1 VVVATRPRLP
11 SGYEALTSLAASRAL
26 LGLPLLYIVS
36 VAARTLRHERPVTA
50 FEAVQSALALLLGFG
65 GASRVVT
72 AHALSAPGPAVLAVL
87 LGALCYAAAF
97 AFAERRPGQGRNFYF
112 YSAAGGLLALGGTA
126 GLGLGAAL
134 PLVWSG
140 LGLGAGLL
148 GRRFDRMTLRVHS
161 ALFLVAAALRT
172 GLVVASSETLAGVGS
187 GALPPLAWAVAVTAG
202 AAWAVLAT
210 DRAAPDGGLGR
221 APQLLLAVLVVLAV
235 GKAAHM
241 GLELALGPVTR
252 DPGAAAVARTAVLG
266 GLVLALAWSAR
277 RGAFP
282 ELAWLVYP
290 LLAVGGLKLLLED
303 LPHGRPVTL
312 VASLALYGAVLIA
325 APRLM
330 RPHEPHGT

>member
-1 VVVATRPRLP
+1 
-11 SGYEALTSLAASRAL
+11 
-26 LGLPLLYIVS
+26 
-36 VAARTLRHERPVTA
+36 
-50 FEAVQSALALLLGFG
+50 
-65 GASRVVT
+65 
-72 AHALSAPGPAVLAVL
+72 
-87 LGALCYAAAF
+87 
-97 AFAERRPGQGRNFYF
+97 
-112 YSAAGGLLALGGTA
+112 
-126 GLGLGAAL
+126 
-134 PLVWSG
+134 
-140 LGLGAGLL
+140 
-148 GRRFDRMTLRVHS
+148 MTLRVHS

-221 APQLLLAVLVVLAV
+221 APQLLLAVLVVLAI